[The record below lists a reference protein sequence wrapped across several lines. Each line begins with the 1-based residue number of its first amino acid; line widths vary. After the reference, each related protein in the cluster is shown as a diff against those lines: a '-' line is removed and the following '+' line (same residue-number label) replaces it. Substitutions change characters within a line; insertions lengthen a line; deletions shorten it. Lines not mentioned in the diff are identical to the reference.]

1 MLLEA
6 VALLVAAGIAAG
18 FVAALFG
25 VGGGVI
31 VVPVLRFLSDAPGW
45 PPHQV
50 MHLAVAISTAAVLPT
65 ALSSAR
71 AHRRQ
76 GTVDLEL
83 ARL

>member
-18 FVAALFG
+18 FVAGLFG
-25 VGGGVI
+25 FGGGVI
-31 VVPVLRFLSDAPGW
+31 VVPVLRFLSDALGW
-45 PPHQV
+45 PPHQA
-50 MHLAVAISTAAVLPT
+50 MHLAVAISTAAVRPT

-71 AHRRQ
+71 AHLRQ